1 MTARL
6 IVSNRGGGNFF
17 LDKNQQHVLDI
28 VAPYLVVLPYMGI
41 GFEVFIRQPT
51 ATGIRT
57 S

>member
-17 LDKNQQHVLDI
+17 LDKNQQHVLDR
-28 VAPYLVVLPYMGI
+28 VAPYLVALPYLVI
-41 GFEVFIRQPT
+41 GFEVFIRQPA
-51 ATGIRT
+51 AT